1 MTDICALHMQC
12 RVTESFFEQIIC
24 QDSLD
29 DSSTGDGVQDAANDE
44 PQRDDFRG
52 SDVAEDDMAET
63 ENEYAGDFPQAYN
76 DRKGGRT
83 PHMNSA
89 RNMPE
94 GDGVSPFHPE
104 ATAPYPHAGSRGH
117 PPSYPGRDFGT
128 PREERYE

>member
-1 MTDICALHMQC
+1 MTDICALHVQC

-29 DSSTGDGVQDAANDE
+29 DSSAGDGVQDAANDE
-44 PQRDDFRG
+44 PRRDDFRG
-52 SDVAEDDMAET
+52 SDVAEDDMVET

-83 PHMNSA
+83 PRMNSA

-104 ATAPYPHAGSRGH
+104 ASAPYPHAGSRGH